1 MRNYKYDRTASVT
14 ATTIALG
21 FIAGAVPRSDVRAA
35 EAGAE
40 FALEEI
46 VVTASKRR
54 ESVLSL
60 PISVSAIDAEQ
71 IERKGVKDLEELSR
85 SVPGLGVTPA
95 AENEPKR
102 FVLRGIGPAFGTA
115 ATVAVYVDDTPITI
129 GTNSPDLKLFDV
141 ERVEVLRGP
150 QGTLFG
156 SSAMGG
162 AIRYVAPQPSLDEFS
177 GTAKVETSATA
188 EGSQNYEAQAA
199 VGGPLSENVA
209 FRVSGFYRKDGGYVD
224 VVDEVSGDIAD
235 EDANSADSM
244 GGRLALRLR
253 LGESAE
259 ATLSVLY
266 QNQEYDDLS
275 FFHSLRGMG
284 EPLVALDEL
293 QKTERVDI
301 ALEDRLFL
309 PNLLV
314 KADLGF
320 AELTSSTSVQ
330 RQRVDLLN
338 DLSYFIQ
345 GLFGLP
351 GSEVAVPSDRV
362 RHFDAFAQELRLAS
376 DGEGAFSWLVGLYY
390 RETKATMSQVIGS
403 NLDSLLGAPADLFLP
418 DAPGAIE
425 TLEEIFRAKEQAIF
439 GEASYNF
446 TPALKLTAGVRY
458 SSLERDVRQVE
469 TFAPLLGGGAAVV
482 DPPASSEEPFT
493 PKLSLSYDVAEDV
506 MVYATAAKGFR
517 EGGPN
522 PPLLLVESC
531 LDSLAS
537 FGLSGPPITFESDN
551 LWSYELGTK
560 FRTDDRRLR
569 FQGAVFQID
578 WRDIQQTIP
587 VGQTCGSSPN
597 VNFGEAR
604 VRGVESE
611 LSWRALDSLTVDLAG
626 AYTEAEI
633 TEDLV
638 PLNVEAGT
646 PLSGVPEWTV
656 SLSAQNDFVFS
667 NGWEGYL
674 RAEYQYVGDA
684 NRFLDTGG
692 GQPDLKRG
700 AYDVVALRAG
710 VAAGAYEFSLFA
722 DNLLDERPIIAEG
735 FGSFAPG
742 FNNQGAART
751 TIRPR
756 TIGIS
761 AAIRF

>member
-1 MRNYKYDRTASVT
+1 MRNYKYHRVT
-14 ATTIALG
+14 GVAAATTALAIA
-21 FIAGAVPRSDVRAA
+21 AGAVPSSDVRAA
-35 EAGAE
+35 DAQTG
-40 FALEEI
+40 ALEEI
-46 VVTASKRR
+46 IVTASKRQ
-54 ESVLSL
+54 ESVLDL
-60 PISVSAIDAEQ
+60 PISVSAIDAQ
-71 IERKGVKDLEELSR
+71 QLERKGVKDLEELSR
-85 SVPGLGVTPA
+85 SVPGLAITPA

-177 GTAKVETSATA
+177 GSAKVETSATA
-188 EGSQNYEAQAA
+188 EGGQNYEAQAA
-199 VGGPLSENVA
+199 LGGPLSENLA
-209 FRVSGFYRKDGGYVD
+209 FRVSGFYRKDGGYID
-224 VVDEVSGDIAD
+224 VVDEVSGDVSD
-235 EDANSADSM
+235 EDANAADSM

-253 LGESAE
+253 LGDAVD

-266 QNQEYDDLS
+266 QDQDYDDLS
-275 FFHSLRGMG
+275 FFHSLRGMSD
-284 EPLVALDEL
+284 PPIALGEL
-293 QKTERVDI
+293 QKTERVDM
-301 ALEDRLFL
+301 ALEDRLVL

-330 RQRVDLLN
+330 RQRIDLLN

-351 GSEVAVPSDRV
+351 GSDLAVPSDRT

-376 DGEGAFSWLVGLYY
+376 DREGALTWLIGLYY
-390 RETKATMSQVIGS
+390 RETKSTNSQVIGS
-403 NLDSLLGAPADLFLP
+403 NINTVLGVPDDQFLP

-425 TLEEIFRAKEQAIF
+425 TLEETFRGNERAIF

-482 DPPASSEEPFT
+482 DPPASNEHPFT
-493 PKLSLSYDVAEDV
+493 PKLSLSYDVAEDA

-522 PPLLLVESC
+522 PPLLLVQSC
-531 LDSLAS
+531 LDSLAT
-537 FGLSGPPITFESDN
+537 FGLSSPPLTYESDN

-560 FRTDDRRLR
+560 FQTGDRRLR

-578 WRDIQQTIP
+578 WSDIQQTIP

-611 LSWRALDSLTVDLAG
+611 LSWRALDSLTIELSG
-626 AYTEAEI
+626 AYTNAEI

-638 PLNVEAGT
+638 PLNVQAGT
-646 PLSGVPEWTV
+646 PLSGVPEWTA

-667 NGWEGYL
+667 NGWEGFL

-692 GQPDLKRG
+692 GQPDLHRG
-700 AYDVVALRAG
+700 AYEVVALRTG
-710 VAAGAYEFSLFA
+710 LSVGAYEFSLFA
-722 DNLLDERPIIAEG
+722 DNLLDERPIISEG

-742 FNNQGAART
+742 VNGQGAART

-756 TIGIS
+756 TVGIS